1 MGRDSGE
8 TGLYVVAALALG
20 LGAVH
25 VVTGAVE
32 TLATSGTAPLVLAVG
47 RALLGLLLL
56 PAGIGIARRRIWGR
70 WVGVT
75 AFGGIAVLQIL
86 PLLAGATLAAPLA
99 GIFLAT
105 GASLYLLLAGE
116 AFGADDD
123 GRALTEDTNPHE
135 FVR

>member
-25 VVTGAVE
+25 VFTGAVE
-32 TLATSGTAPLVLAVG
+32 TLAATGTAPLVLAVG

-56 PAGIGIARRRIWGR
+56 PAGVGVALRRTWGR

-86 PLLAGATLAAPLA
+86 PLLAGATLAVPLA
-99 GIFLAT
+99 GILLAT
-105 GASLYLLLAGE
+105 GNALYLTFAGE
-116 AFGADDD
+116 AFESDD

>member
-1 MGRDSGE
+1 MGRDSSG
-8 TGLYVVAALALG
+8 TGLSVVAALALG

-25 VVTGAVE
+25 VFTGTVE
-32 TLATSGTAPLVLAVG
+32 TLAATGTAPLVLAVG

-56 PAGIGIARRRIWGR
+56 PAGVGVALRRTWGR

-75 AFGGIAVLQIL
+75 AFVGIAVLQIL
-86 PLLAGATLAAPLA
+86 PLLAGSTLAVPLA
-99 GIFLAT
+99 GTFLAT

>member
-1 MGRDSGE
+1 MPSTWSPGQSKHWRRPARRPSSSRSG
-8 TGLYVVAALALG
+8 GHCWDCCSSRQA
-20 LGAVH
+20 
-25 VVTGAVE
+25 
-32 TLATSGTAPLVLAVG
+32 SGSHAVG
-47 RALLGLLLL
+47 
-56 PAGIGIARRRIWGR
+56 PGR

-75 AFGGIAVLQIL
+75 AFGGIGVLQIL
-86 PLLAGATLAAPLA
+86 PLLAGATLAVPLA
-99 GIFLAT
+99 GVVLST